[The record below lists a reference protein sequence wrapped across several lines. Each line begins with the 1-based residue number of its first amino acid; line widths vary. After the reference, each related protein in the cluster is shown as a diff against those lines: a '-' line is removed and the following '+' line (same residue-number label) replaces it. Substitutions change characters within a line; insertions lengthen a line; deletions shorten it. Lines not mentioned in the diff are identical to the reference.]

1 MSSSSSPTSAPVA
14 LITGASSGIG
24 RAIAHA
30 LAEDGF
36 HLALN
41 GRSPDKLS
49 ALTHALGARY
59 PDASLRAL
67 VADVSRADEAQR
79 LVRETLEAFGRLDVL
94 VNNAGVACKI
104 GLLQEVSAE
113 DVHRLLDINL
123 KGAIFMMQAA
133 LTHAMVAQQSGVI
146 LNINSI
152 AGKTAFPYWAVY
164 DASKFGLRAVT
175 EAVADEQRRNGIRV
189 CGIYPGAV
197 DTPIW
202 DALELDHAPD
212 PNGMLCADTIA
223 DAVRYILRQPA
234 SAHISELTL
243 APLRPAL

>member
-1 MSSSSSPTSAPVA
+1 MTSPVA

-24 RAIAHA
+24 RAIAEA
-30 LAEDGF
+30 LAADGLR
-36 HLALN
+36 LALN
-41 GRSPDKLS
+41 GRNPDKLA
-49 ALTHALGARY
+49 ALAQALAERH
-59 PDASLRAL
+59 PEVPLSTLP
-67 VADVSRADEAQR
+67 ADVSRADDAQR
-79 LVRETLEAFGRLDVL
+79 LVRETLATFGRIDVL

-104 GLLQEVSAE
+104 GLLQETPEA
-113 DVHRLLDINL
+113 DVHRLIDINL
-123 KGAIFMMQAA
+123 KGAIFMMQAVLA
-133 LTHAMVAQQSGVI
+133 QAMVPQQSGLI

-164 DASKFGLRAVT
+164 DASKFGLRAIT

-202 DALELDHAPD
+202 EALELDHAPD
-212 PNGMLCADTIA
+212 PDGMLSAQTIA
-223 DAVRYILRQPA
+223 EAVRYVMHQPA
-234 SAHISELTL
+234 TAHVSELTL